1 MTADERIAGLIRREY
16 LEQMPSFL
24 RKHALENSCY
34 LIARDYPERYA
45 AFSGEE
51 EPDNETTRQMSAL
64 VNGIFL
70 ERLNRRRPI

>member
-1 MTADERIAGLIRREY
+1 MI
-16 LEQMPSFL
+16 SV
-24 RKHALENSCY
+24 LENSCY

-64 VNGIFL
+64 VNDIFL